1 MVSRERVMISAT
13 TSSQEKIILYGN
25 MRSVLGSMV
34 ATTSYTSTTTV
45 YADVDTIVP

>member
-13 TSSQEKIILYGN
+13 TSSQERILYGN
-25 MRSVLGSMV
+25 MRSVLGSIV